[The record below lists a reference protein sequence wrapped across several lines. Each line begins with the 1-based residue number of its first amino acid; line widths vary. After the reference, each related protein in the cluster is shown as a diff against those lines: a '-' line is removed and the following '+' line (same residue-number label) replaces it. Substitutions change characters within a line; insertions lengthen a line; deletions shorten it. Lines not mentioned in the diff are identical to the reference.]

1 MFDIIVV
8 YSSLI
13 SAKYSFTSER
23 AAWEAVSILQSKDAA
38 ATIFVYDD
46 HHLIWSCNDPFEE

>member
-13 SAKYSFTSER
+13 NAHYSFTSAR
-23 AAWEAVSILQSKDAA
+23 KAWEAVSILQSKDAA
-38 ATIFVYDD
+38 AAIFVYDD